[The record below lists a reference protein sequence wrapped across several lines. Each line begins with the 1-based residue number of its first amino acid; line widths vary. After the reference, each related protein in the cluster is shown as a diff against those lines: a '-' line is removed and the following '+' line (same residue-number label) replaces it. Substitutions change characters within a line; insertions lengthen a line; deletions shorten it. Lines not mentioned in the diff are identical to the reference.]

1 MTYLGPEETDEQPD
15 LMREMH
21 GMKAGGGTIAFRES
35 FSEMLRRL
43 HRERT
48 DLMRDLIRVE
58 KSVVAVES
66 ILR

>member
-1 MTYLGPEETDEQPD
+1 MAYLGPEETDEQPD

-21 GMKAGGGTIAFRES
+21 SMKVGGGTMAFRES

-48 DLMRDLIRVE
+48 DLMRELIRVE
-58 KSVVAVES
+58 KSVAAVES